1 MIFRRKHQHALARLL
16 LVPRLVEQVAPARLL
31 YYAHR
36 LSFLRHGT
44 LTSVLGL
51 FDQKPL
57 LLLMLHLR
65 WRVNDLLA
73 DVVAGDTVMF

>member
-16 LVPRLVEQVAPARLL
+16 LVPRLVEQVAPAGLL
-31 YYAHR
+31 YYAHG

-51 FDQKPL
+51 LDQKPL